1 MYDLRGL
8 VIVQYVVSGLPPST
22 HKPVT
27 CVEQTMYQTIIPRY
41 NSCGKAILYCCFSW
55 TRIRKVASGAPTPLL
70 WMKFQLGCI
79 GSTYPARGYTARKK
93 QVSGNPYMYYDKFTF
108 VLQVSR
114 DGASLTSPEGY
125 SRAGPLE
132 SQTSFRRLSWQ
143 STGPF

>member
-70 WMKFQLGCI
+70 
-79 GSTYPARGYTARKK
+79 
-93 QVSGNPYMYYDKFTF
+93 
-108 VLQVSR
+108 
-114 DGASLTSPEGY
+114 
-125 SRAGPLE
+125 
-132 SQTSFRRLSWQ
+132 
-143 STGPF
+143 